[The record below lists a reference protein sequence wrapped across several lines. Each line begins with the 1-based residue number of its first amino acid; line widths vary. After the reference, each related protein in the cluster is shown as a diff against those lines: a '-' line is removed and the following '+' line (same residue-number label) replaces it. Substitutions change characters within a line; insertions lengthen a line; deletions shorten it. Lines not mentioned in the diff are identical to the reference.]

1 MIIYSHILS
10 SVFRY
15 TGRME
20 KYPFLNQAVGN
31 ILLRQRQALGMSKRK
46 LSEKAFIDRAYITG
60 LESGRW
66 NVSLNALFFISE
78 AVGLDPV
85 DFVSLVKQER
95 EALEK
100 NSE

>member
-1 MIIYSHILS
+1 
-10 SVFRY
+10 
-15 TGRME
+15 
-20 KYPFLNQAVGN
+20 
-31 ILLRQRQALGMSKRK
+31 MSKRK